1 MLLTSCTG
9 TKNETATNNPGSN
22 YSTNE
27 PAQVKAAN
35 LMNEISAQ
43 NVTEK
48 KADEKFISAQMA
60 FSMDVFKKSVKD
72 SGTEN
77 VLVSPLSVQT
87 ALAMTANG
95 AKGETK
101 TEMENVLAKGM
112 SLNDLNSYL
121 YTYRK
126 SLTDKSES
134 KLHIANSIWFRDDS
148 ERLDVNENFLQ
159 TNADYYGADTFKSS
173 FDNSTV
179 KDINDWVSN
188 NTDKMIDKIVDDI
201 SVDTVMYL
209 INALSFDAQ
218 WENEY
223 KSSDIYD
230 GKFTDFSDKSQDVKM
245 MKSNESYYLEDEN
258 AKGFIKNYKNGEYS
272 FAALLPNEDTDINT
286 YIENMNSQDLLDT
299 LKNKKETT
307 VYTQTPKFSYDY
319 SIVMNDL
326 LSELGIKKAFNNSE
340 ADFSE
345 MAVSSRGNIYIDN
358 VLHKTFISVDE
369 KGTKAGA
376 ATKVEMEDECELVLD
391 GNEVILN
398 RPFVFMIVD
407 NSTNLPIFIGAV
419 KSLE

>member
-22 YSTNE
+22 YLTNE

-35 LMNEISAQ
+35 LMNGISAQ
-43 NVTEK
+43 NVSEK
-48 KADEKFISAQMA
+48 KADEKFISAQMD
-60 FSMDVFKKSVKD
+60 FSMDIFKKSVKD
-72 SGTEN
+72 SETEN

-126 SLTDKSES
+126 SLTDKPES

-159 TNADYYGADTFKSS
+159 TNADYYGADAFKSS

-209 INALSFDAQ
+209 INALSFDAR

-230 GKFTDFSDKSQDVKM
+230 GKFTDFSSKSQDVKM
-245 MKSNESYYLEDEN
+245 MKSFESYYLEDEN
-258 AKGFIKNYKNGEYS
+258 ATGFIKDYKNGEYS

-299 LKNKKETT
+299 LKNKKSTT
-307 VYTQTPKFSYDY
+307 VYTETPKFSYDY

-326 LSELGIKKAFNNSE
+326 LSELGIKKAFKNSE

-376 ATKVEMEDECELVLD
+376 ATKVEMVDKCALAPD

-407 NSTNLPIFIGAV
+407 NSTNLPIFIGTV
-419 KSLE
+419 KTIE